1 MFTHEKSRP
10 GASAKRP
17 TATKDTAVTILT
29 SGCHFTGKLYCRG
42 STRIGGKIE
51 GEIISEGLLIIEE
64 GAFIAA
70 QITAEEVVVQG
81 VIKGRLKA
89 KTRVELAATCRFEGD
104 LLTPTL
110 VVNEGAHFNGR
121 SQMLIASSQ
130 GKVIEPASG
139 FGNSKLP
146 DLKVDQDDDR
156 REPDIAIA
164 KLTEQPV

>member
-1 MFTHEKSRP
+1 MFTQEKSRS
-10 GASAKRP
+10 GASTKRQL
-17 TATKDTAVTILT
+17 ATKDTAVTILT

-51 GEIISEGLLIIEE
+51 GEIVSEGLLIIEE
-64 GAFIAA
+64 GAFISA

-81 VIKGRLKA
+81 VIKGKLKA
-89 KTRVELAATCRFEGD
+89 KTRVELASTCRFEGD
-104 LLTPTL
+104 LLTPIL
-110 VVNEGAHFNGR
+110 VVTEGAHFNGR

-146 DLKVDQDDDR
+146 DLKVDTSDDH

-164 KLTEQPV
+164 KLTEQPI